1 MDLQFTNRDDTILY
15 IADTMEKYK
24 KAGIGIGKV
33 GFGKRP
39 VIINVDI
46 QYAFTSPEC
55 PMGGGLDSMVENAAS
70 LLAEARKKRIPI
82 VYTVVAYRDDGVDC
96 GVFGEK
102 VPVLPQWCR
111 FGTKWVEVDERIK
124 PQKEDIVLVKKMPS
138 AFFGTDLFHI
148 LTYLRADT
156 CIITGDS
163 TSGCVRASVVDSMSH
178 GFRTIIPEECV
189 GDRAPGPHKAN
200 LFDMSTKYAD
210 VMKLEDVVS
219 HIRNMPPMEVVPI
232 PRAR

>member
-1 MDLQFTNRDDTILY
+1 MDLRFTERDEGILY
-15 IADTMEKYK
+15 ISETMEKYR
-24 KAGIGIGKV
+24 KAGIGIGNV

-39 VIINVDI
+39 AIVNVDI

-55 PMGGGLDSMVENAAS
+55 PLGGGVDSMVENTAK
-70 LLAEARKKRIPI
+70 LLAEARKKKIPI
-82 VYTVVAYRDDGVDC
+82 IYTVVAYRDDGVDC

-102 VPVLPQWCR
+102 VPTLPQWCR

-124 PQKEDIVLVKKMPS
+124 PQKEDVVIVKKMPS
-138 AFFGTDLFHI
+138 AFFGTDLFHL
-148 LTYLRADT
+148 LTYLRVDT

-163 TSGCVRASVVDSMSH
+163 TSGCVRATVLDSMSH

-200 LFDMSTKYAD
+200 LFDMATKYAD
-210 VMKLEDVVS
+210 VMRLEDVIN
-219 HIRNMPPMEVVPI
+219 HIRSMPPLEVPAI